1 MKITRKKREVTFLV
15 LILLTLFTAYIKMD
29 NSTFALEEESNF
41 GDYVLN
47 PAWVEFT
54 SLPAEEQQK
63 REIVPEKFIYN
74 YKAKN
79 AKTVQIF
86 KAKSS
91 YPERY
96 NLNDYGYSTYPD
108 NQGTLGICWAYA
120 TASSIETNLLRT
132 GISTITNPIK
142 ISIRQFDYA
151 SIHSDFIKEN
161 YNPYHILGRVYP
173 GSGGLPNTGFILMS
187 SGVSPVTS
195 DKFFDSSS
203 DRSAKSLQEVFNLD
217 NVQYTVDSYVNYGS
231 LNDISS
237 KEDRE
242 EWISNIKDHIMN
254 YGSVAASF
262 TGSTP
267 DSAGSCINV
276 DNVNS
281 SFLLNVNG
289 DCNPPDKYAGHA
301 MAIIGWDDNYSYKY
315 CRLKSST
322 TSDLTNCD
330 NIVSGKGVFILKNS
344 WGEYYPYPYMAYSS
358 NVDAAYGV
366 TGISEKNWDNNYDT
380 TKVYDSDFAFK
391 ESSVT
396 YYKSSD
402 FKEELKK
409 ISFYSNTDDNMDYN
423 IYLKEGTGDY
433 TLIGTVK
440 GGNVGLYSFKP
451 DKKLVLNSNSFGI
464 RITSDKGYIDK
475 IFAFTENTDKND
487 TIRVSTSLK
496 VQKEY
501 SMNEKEFSLYT
512 ETSNIPSGG
521 VINYKLIDEGGN
533 DISNLL
539 DIGNNYVL
547 NNYVKPTINVK
558 GVLPA
563 GNLTLKSYYNDNEVD
578 SDIIKVKAMENLW
591 SGGTGTEEDPYQIG
605 SVDDFKKIY
614 TSDDYLHL
622 NYKLTRDLDFTDTKD
637 WNAGVISGYRAF
649 MGSFD
654 GDGHTIVGLKGDSN
668 IPSIFYSLDGAKVK
682 NIVFSDIDMD
692 MKESGWGN
700 LVAIMAYDSY
710 IENIVITKSVSI
722 RGNGSY
728 MGGVVGTAY
737 NSSFKHIANY
747 ANISS
752 NYEYNGKASSIVNE
766 GYGIVIDECYNYG
779 NIEVTNSIVGGLVTV
794 LKENSDSSVIR
805 NSFNRGY
812 VSTSLKGS
820 GIVGNGENS
829 IIENVYNVFPRKVSS
844 NVSNIVAS
852 ASYMGIRN
860 VHYLDGNGDIGD
872 IDNTNTLVNVSSNSD
887 EELRT
892 EGTYI
897 NFDFSNIWESNK
909 GDYPYLRGINY
920 YYLTDI
926 VVKDRVDMEIGDV
939 IGLDMDFVPVYASN
953 KRVRYV
959 IGDESLLRKSDSGF
973 RALKKGSTSISIYA
987 LDGSGIKREV
997 SINIGSDDINL
1008 DSYEVIDEEYLR
1020 VSLGEKVRDIEKNI
1034 YSGNRYRVQISS
1046 KGDIVGTGDVVR
1058 IISNGDNSLYREFA
1072 IVVMGDLN
1080 GDGAINS
1087 ADILRIRQH
1096 LLGKNV
1102 LGDAYSRAADIN
1114 RDGVVNSADILRI
1127 RQHLL
1132 GSRVIE

>member
-1 MKITRKKREVTFLV
+1 MKITRKKKEVTFLV
-15 LILLTLFTAYIKMD
+15 LILLTLFVSYIKMD
-29 NSTFALEEESNF
+29 NSTFAFDDENKR

-54 SLPAEEQQK
+54 SLPTEEQQK
-63 REIVPEKFIYN
+63 REIIPEKFVYN
-74 YKAKN
+74 YKASNNKKIRLFSTKEN
-79 AKTVQIF
+79 
-86 KAKSS
+86 
-91 YPERY
+91 YPEKY

-108 NQGTLGICWAYA
+108 NQGTLSICWAYA
-120 TASSIETNLLRT
+120 TASSVETNLLKR
-132 GISTITNPIK
+132 GFSNISNPIK

-151 SIHSDFIKEN
+151 SIHSDYIKEK
-161 YNPYHILGRVYP
+161 YNPYQMLGRVYP
-173 GSGGLPNTGFILMS
+173 GSGGIPNTGFILMS
-187 SGVSPVTS
+187 SGISPVTS

-203 DRSAKSLQEVFNLD
+203 DISAKSLQEVFNLD

-231 LNDISS
+231 LNDIST

-242 EWISNIKDHIMN
+242 EWISNIKSHIMN

-267 DSAGSCINV
+267 DSAGSCINT

-289 DCNPPDKYAGHA
+289 DCNPPDKFAGHA

-330 NIVSGKGVFILKNS
+330 NVVSGKGVFILKNS
-344 WGEYYPYPYMAYSS
+344 WGEYYPYPYMAYTS

-366 TGISEKNWDNNYDT
+366 TGISKKDWDYNYDT
-380 TKVYDSDFAFK
+380 TKVYDSNFAFK
-391 ESSVT
+391 ESYVT
-396 YYKSSD
+396 YYKSSE
-402 FKEELKK
+402 FKEKLKK
-409 ISFYSNTDDNMDYN
+409 ISFYSNTDDDDNYN
-423 IYLKEGTGDY
+423 IYLKDNTENY
-433 TLIGTVK
+433 SLVGTVK
-440 GGNVGLYSFKP
+440 GGKVGLYSFKP
-451 DKKLVLNSNSFGI
+451 DKDIMLSSNSFGI
-464 RITSDKGYIDK
+464 KITSDKGYVDK
-475 IFAFTENTDKND
+475 IYAFTED
-487 TIRVSTSLK
+487 TNKDGNVKVSTSFK
-496 VQKEY
+496 EQKEY
-501 SMNEKEFSLYT
+501 SMNEKELSIYT
-512 ETSNIPSGG
+512 ETSNIASGG
-521 VINYKLIDEGGN
+521 VINYKLIDESGN
-533 DISNLL
+533 DVSNLL
-539 DIGNNYVL
+539 DIKNNYVL
-547 NNYVKPTINVK
+547 NNYVKPTINIK

-563 GNLTLKSYYNDNEVD
+563 GNLILESYYDDKKVD
-578 SDIIKVKAMENLW
+578 SDTVKVTAMENLW
-591 SGGTGTEEDPYQIG
+591 SGGTGTEEDPYLIG

-614 TSDDYLHL
+614 TSDDYLRL
-622 NYKLTRDLDFTDTKD
+622 NYKLTSDLDFTNIKD

-668 IPSIFYSLDGAKVK
+668 IPSIFYSLNDAKVK
-682 NIVFSDIDMD
+682 NIVFSDIDMN

-700 LVAIMAYDSY
+700 LVSIMAYDSY

-737 NSSFKHIANY
+737 NTSFKHIANY

-779 NIEVTNSIVGGLVTV
+779 NIEVTNSIVGGLVAI

-829 IIENVYNVFPRKVSS
+829 IIENVYNIFPRKVSS
-844 NVSNIVAS
+844 NVSNIVVS

-860 VHYLDGNGDIGD
+860 VHYLDGDGNIGN
-872 IDNTNTLVNVSSNSD
+872 IDDTNTLVNVSSNSLD
-887 EELRT
+887 ELKKED
-892 EGTYI
+892 TYI
-897 NFDFSNIWESNK
+897 NFDFKDIWEISD
-909 GDYPYLRGINY
+909 DYPYLRGINY

-926 VVKDRVDMEIGDV
+926 VVKDRVDMNVGDV
-939 IGLDMDFVPVYASN
+939 ISLDMEFVPVYASN
-953 KRVRYV
+953 KKVRYV
-959 IGDESLLRKSDSGF
+959 IGDKSLLEESDSGF
-973 RALKKGSTSISIYA
+973 RAIKKGSTSISIYA

-1008 DSYEVIDEEYLR
+1008 DNYEVIDDKYLR
-1020 VSLGEKVRDIEKNI
+1020 VSLGEKVKDIENNI
-1034 YSGNRYRVQISS
+1034 YSGNKYRVQVSS
-1046 KGDIVGTGDVVR
+1046 KGDVVGTGDVVKV
-1058 IISNGDNSLYREFA
+1058 ISNGDNGLYREFV

-1087 ADILRIRQH
+1087 ADLLRIRQH
-1096 LLGKNV
+1096 LLGKSV
-1102 LGDAYSRAADIN
+1102 LGDVYSRAADIN